1 MFRSPCGSER
11 VQIHRRVLGSSFGR
25 RNLALD
31 QRGAIGYRIVSEMFP
46 HGWFHLSKWRP
57 WLIAAAVV
65 YAIFTFP
72 LFPGSDL
79 ITELGWSAVVVIV
92 TAARRKILAWVRSEE
107 TRK

>member
-1 MFRSPCGSER
+1 MTGVTTMHLR
-11 VQIHRRVLGSSFGR
+11 
-25 RNLALD
+25 
-31 QRGAIGYRIVSEMFP
+31 QREIAAAHATIPTVNEMFP
-46 HGWFHLSKWRP
+46 HGWFHLSKWRPWRP

-79 ITELGWSAVVVIV
+79 ITKLGWSAAVVIA